1 MTIEPMTSGELET
14 LDKIIRQVED
24 NIRHYEDVDKIIE
37 TDLEEQILPVLRDA
51 RAIMQGIRDSGCW
64 VWTRD

>member
-64 VWTRD
+64 VWTP